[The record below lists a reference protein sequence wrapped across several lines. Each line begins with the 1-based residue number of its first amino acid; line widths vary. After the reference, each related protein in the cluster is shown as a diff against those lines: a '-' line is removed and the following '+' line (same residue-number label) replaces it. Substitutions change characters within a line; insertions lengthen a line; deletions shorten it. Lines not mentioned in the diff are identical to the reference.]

1 MISLNL
7 QLNMVEQRSGKL
19 EKENRELVERW
30 MILKGRE
37 ADDMN
42 KASDWQ

>member
-7 QLNMVEQRSGKL
+7 QLNMVEQKSGKL
-19 EKENRELVERW
+19 ENDNRELVERW
-30 MILKGRE
+30 MKLKSRE